1 MAGLPALQPRIPLS
15 DPIARLQALAEQC
28 VLCGLCLPHCPTYSL
43 DRVESEGPRGRI
55 RLAAGLASGRLAADR
70 PDNWRG
76 LDHCLGCRQCEAVCP
91 ANVQYGELLVEAR
104 RLQRSQQPPDVRQRL
119 LEGLVLRPRLLAL
132 AMAGLRRLRPLLPR
146 SLHRQ
151 LPSSAPTLLA
161 PMTPATG
168 ARRGSVSLFLGCVAR
183 DTDRPVHEAAVR
195 VLTGLGWDVHVP
207 RSQGCCGA
215 LHRHAGAADGER
227 TLEARNA
234 AAFTDP
240 QLSAVLVSASGC
252 FDSVQRSLAGHVAVH
267 ELLAFVA
274 ADPACADLPLRTRPG
289 TVALHVPCTQ
299 AAVVGAAAAAARVLG
314 MIPGLQLLPLTA
326 GHGCC
331 GAAGTHMVLQPERA
345 AALRAPLLEAAEAS
359 GAAVLC
365 SGNIGCRLHI
375 HEGLAARGVTM
386 AVRHPIELLAEAM
399 Q

>member
-1 MAGLPALQPRIPLS
+1 MAGFPAPNPRIRLI
-15 DPIARLQALAEQC
+15 DPVARLQALAEQC

-76 LDHCLGCRQCEAVCP
+76 LDHCLGCRRCEAVCP

-104 RLQRSQQPPDVRQRL
+104 RLQRSQQPAPVRQRL

-146 SLHRQ
+146 SLRRR
-151 LPSSAPTLLA
+151 LTSSAPTRLA
-161 PMTPATG
+161 PLAPAT
-168 ARRGSVSLFLGCVAR
+168 AVRRGSVALFLGCVAR
-183 DTDRPVHEAAVR
+183 DADRPVHEAAVR
-195 VLTGLGWDVHVP
+195 VLTALGWDVHVP
-207 RSQGCCGA
+207 ALQGCCGA
-215 LHRHAGAADGER
+215 LHRHAGAAEGER
-227 TLEARNA
+227 SLGARTA
-234 AAFTDP
+234 AAFADP
-240 QLSAVLVSASGC
+240 ELSAVLVSASGC
-252 FDSVQRSLAGHVAVH
+252 FDSVQRSLAGRVAVH
-267 ELLAFVA
+267 ELLAFIA
-274 ADPACADLPLRTRPG
+274 ADPACASLPLRARPG
-289 TVALHVPCTQ
+289 SVALHVPCTQ
-299 AAVVGAAAAAARVLG
+299 AAVVGAAAAASRVLG
-314 MIPGLQLLPLTA
+314 MIPGLQLLSLPA

-331 GAAGTHMVLQPERA
+331 GAAGSHMVLQPERA

-359 GAAVLC
+359 GAPVLC

-375 HEGLAARGVTM
+375 QDGLAARGGTM
-386 AVRHPIELLAEAM
+386 AIRHPIELLAEAL